1 MMPTGAWPA
10 IGGGGRQPRKVL
22 IWQSVAGLVLIVLLV
37 VVKQAVSARETGG
50 SDPLASLPG
59 GQTVTAGLD
68 IGGVPTDYDL
78 QGLAGS
84 YQVDGVVNLTG
95 PDVAEQV
102 AAASLQLS
110 YIRVTIAPGAAPTR
124 AQLRTLAG
132 FMHSHAVRGFY
143 VYLHDDAGGGRA
155 VAAAAM
161 LLLLRGD
168 PWPSIQEH
176 FTAGELMSL
185 SPGQSRAIGQLESA
199 LHFSGRP
206 LPGNPY
212 SGASLDPW

>member
-1 MMPTGAWPA
+1 MTPIGAWPA

-22 IWQSVAGLVLIVLLV
+22 GWQAAIGVLLIVLLI
-37 VVKQAVSARETGG
+37 VVKQAVAARETGG
-50 SDPLASLPG
+50 SNPLASLPG

-68 IGGVPTDYDL
+68 IGGAPTDYDL

-102 AAASLQLS
+102 AVASLQLG
-110 YIRVTIAPGAAPTR
+110 YIRQTISPGAAPTLT
-124 AQLRTLAG
+124 QLRALGG
-132 FMHSHAVRGFY
+132 FMHSYAARGYY

-161 LLLLRGD
+161 LLLLRGGS
-168 PWPSIQEH
+168 WPAIREDFS
-176 FTAGELMSL
+176 AGELMSL
-185 SPGQSRAIGQLESA
+185 SPGQSRAIGQLASA
-199 LHFSGRP
+199 LRSPGRSR
-206 LPGNPY
+206 PGNPY
-212 SGASLDPW
+212 SGAKLVPW